1 MVGFEEYFN
10 KTDYTGRVYT
20 RTVSQFYSDFESR
33 GSNFYSSI
41 NVTGANA
48 DIIGLKGNRLATIE
62 IMDESSTEQVCTL
75 RSITLYPKDSS
86 NTRVISGGSTRRLA
100 NCVYSETGIIFS
112 FSPYDCDSG
121 DVKSISSMSINFM
134 LTTDNEGNSVIVCS
148 SNNLKNVIIYSEA
161 DNNIGIHDYTFN
173 PISSADLVIRPFYCD
188 DGDRIRYT
196 PYAYYKHKGLNW
208 FVNHEVLTIEGETY
222 ISNGIWLLRG
232 NADNGGGS

>member
-1 MVGFEEYFN
+1 MVGFEEYFS

-62 IMDESSTEQVCTL
+62 IMDESSSKQVCTL

-86 NTRVISGGSTRRLA
+86 NTRVISGGSTCRLA
-100 NCVYSETGIIFS
+100 YCVYSETGIIFG
-112 FSPYDCDSG
+112 FSSSDCDSG
-121 DVKSISSMSINFM
+121 DVKRTSASRNFM
-134 LTTDNEGNSVIVCS
+134 LTTDNDGNSVIVCS
-148 SNNLKNVIIYSEA
+148 SNNLSNVIIYSEA

-173 PISSADLVIRPFYCD
+173 PISSTDLVIRPFYCD
-188 DGDRIRYT
+188 DGTAIRYT

-208 FVNHEVLTIEGETY
+208 YVNHEVLIIEGDTY

-232 NADNGGGS
+232 NSDNGGW